1 MPGNGLAFAVKV
13 SGQVDVIDIFRK
25 PLKLGDYFFLTRQ
38 NLVICLPVVLW
49 VDTHASDEL
58 RLRFLFLVGNFFLGG
73 HLPGLGG
80 GGGSR
85 LGIDRLATAA
95 GGKITNMTD
104 TGFDHEL
111 GSKILVNSPGL
122 RRRLNYY

>member
-1 MPGNGLAFAVKV
+1 MPGNSLAFAVEV

-25 PLKLGDYFFLTRQ
+25 PLKLGDHFFLTRQ
-38 NLVICLPVVLW
+38 NLVISLPVVLW
-49 VDTHASDEL
+49 VDTHSSDKL
-58 RLRFLFLVGNFFLGG
+58 LLGFLFLVGKFFLGS

-85 LGIDRLATAA
+85 LRIDGLATAA
-95 GGKITNMTD
+95 GGKITDMTD

-111 GSKILVNSPGL
+111 WSKILVNSPRL